1 MWESFEDVENDIGRL
16 NQVPPLPISRP
27 TRIKNVINKAQLRRA
42 ETELLAG
49 GDNMTFLRKARHTFG
64 TRNKKYF
71 ELLEAAIDYDEQLGG
86 DIEDEEDQPP
96 EPVPDGGA
104 AAAEPEPQV
113 ALIDDQLLCTLCYDR
128 QKSHVIMP
136 CCHRI
141 CERCAERVQE
151 NAGQD
156 ATCPFCRG
164 VVWRIGILR
173 D

>member
-49 GDNMTFLRKARHTFG
+49 GDNMTFLRKARHTFT

-96 EPVPDGGA
+96 EPVPDEPVP
-104 AAAEPEPQV
+104 AEPEPQ
-113 ALIDDQLLCTLCYDR
+113 APIDERDVCTLCYDR
-128 QKSHVIMP
+128 EKSHVIMP

-141 CERCAERVQE
+141 CDRCAERVRE

-156 ATCPFCRG
+156 VTCPFCRG
-164 VVWRIGILR
+164 VVWDIGRLR

>member
-1 MWESFEDVENDIGRL
+1 MEADLGIIETDHEIGMA
-16 NQVPPLPISRP
+16 SD
-27 TRIKNVINKAQLRRA
+27 
-42 ETELLAG
+42 G
-49 GDNMTFLRKARHTFG
+49 GA
-64 TRNKKYF
+64 
-71 ELLEAAIDYDEQLGG
+71 
-86 DIEDEEDQPP
+86 
-96 EPVPDGGA
+96 GGA

-113 ALIDDQLLCTLCYDR
+113 APIDDEMLCTLCYDR
-128 QKSHVIMP
+128 PKDHVIMP

-141 CERCAERVQE
+141 CERCGQNHIEVAT

>member
-1 MWESFEDVENDIGRL
+1 M
-16 NQVPPLPISRP
+16 
-27 TRIKNVINKAQLRRA
+27 INKAKLRRA

-71 ELLEAAIDYDEQLGG
+71 ELLEAQIDYDEQLGG

-136 CCHRI
+136 CCHRV
-141 CERCAERVQE
+141 CERCGNNHIEVAT